1 MKRASVILCLL
12 ALVAVPAVADTIFGG
27 IDTWVTK
34 PDGKTL
40 RDFSRD
46 PLPAG
51 FFCEGSAP
59 FTGRIAFRG
68 VPIASDNPGLLGETD
83 TIVERMDN
91 ANFDEAGVA
100 TTRVRLRAL
109 QMVSIAPVRTSCGSY
124 NVSVSLEGRQ
134 PVTRMRIF
142 REGEDGGRFLAPLA
156 LRAKLTFTP
165 VSGRGRELAVVRDV
179 RFDANPRNRW
189 GLRPVEAVQKA
200 ARTVKIDTDGD
211 QIPDTIL
218 RGPSNF
224 AAGLTAEQ
232 KASTFDQNDR
242 LERPVPD
249 DPNCHLG
256 QDDFHCPAP
265 GGGYYIY

>member
-1 MKRASVILCLL
+1 MKRASVVLCLL
-12 ALVAVPAVADTIFGG
+12 ALLAVPAVADTIFGG

-40 RDFSRD
+40 RDFSRH

-91 ANFDEAGVA
+91 ATFDEAGVA

-109 QMVSIAPVRTSCGSY
+109 QMVSIAPVRTSCGSF
-124 NVSVSLEGRQ
+124 NVRVSLDGSQ

-156 LRAKLTFTP
+156 LRARLTFSP
-165 VSGRGRELAVVRDV
+165 VSGRGREIEIVRDV

-189 GLRPVEAVQKA
+189 SQRPVEAGQKA

-211 QIPDTIL
+211 LIPDTVL

-224 AAGLTAEQ
+224 AAGLTADQ
-232 KASTFDQNDR
+232 KR
-242 LERPVPD
+242 LTQDESVIGNREAPE

-256 QDDFHCPAP
+256 QDDFHCPSP